1 MSFITSLATFV
12 GIVYGAYLI
21 ICWQV
26 ENDIVS
32 DEVQAIDASLGHEDE
47 DKDAMIPE
55 TIAKMTRLREE
66 EEKARKAAE
75 EAARAEEEKNKK
87 VAQAAPV
94 RPSLYWQ
101 YIGTDIDTVN
111 FASLRATNPQT
122 KAWII
127 VRGTNINYP
136 VVQASDNS
144 FYLTH
149 SYTGALNSSGWVFM
163 DYEDDPNFQ
172 SKNTV
177 IYAHGRNEGTM
188 FGTLKNAL
196 NASWQNNS
204 NNHIVVTTTEHQMQ
218 FWKVFSVYRTPN
230 TNDYIT
236 VNYKSNANFMKFVE
250 RVKGRSAYNFG
261 VNVAEDDRTLTLSTC
276 IGSGD
281 RMVLHAVLTET
292 VDK

>member
-1 MSFITSLATFV
+1 M
-12 GIVYGAYLI
+12 VYGSYLI

-32 DEVQAIDASLGHEDE
+32 DEVQAIDASLGHENE
-47 DKDAMIPE
+47 DKDALVGE
-55 TIAKMTRLREE
+55 TIMKMTRLREE

-75 EAARAEEEKNKK
+75 EEAKK
-87 VAQAAPV
+87 QAAGKKKADATPV

-111 FASLRATNPQT
+111 FANLRATNPQT
-122 KAWII
+122 KAWLI

-144 FYLTH
+144 FYLKH

-163 DYEDDPNFQ
+163 DYEDDPKFK
-172 SKNTV
+172 SRNTV

-196 NASWQNNS
+196 NADWQKNTD
-204 NNHIVVTTTEHQMQ
+204 NHIVVTATEHQML
-218 FWKVFSVYRTPN
+218 FWKTFSVYRIAN

-236 VNYKSNANFMKFVE
+236 VNFKSDNTFMAFVNLVKNRSTHNFNTNVTASD
-250 RVKGRSAYNFG
+250 RV
-261 VNVAEDDRTLTLSTC
+261 LTLSTC
-276 IGSGD
+276 IGTGD
-281 RMVLHAVLTET
+281 RMVLQAVLTEI
-292 VDK
+292 VNK

>member
-1 MSFITSLATFV
+1 MSFVTSLLTLA
-12 GIVYGAYLI
+12 GIVYGTYLI

-26 ENDIVS
+26 ENDIIS
-32 DEVQAIDASLGHEDE
+32 DEVQAIDASLGHENE
-47 DKDAMIPE
+47 DKDLLVVE
-55 TIAKMTRLREE
+55 TITKMTRLKEE
-66 EEKARKAAE
+66 EAARKAAE
-75 EAARAEEEKNKK
+75 EEAAKNQEKATTA
-87 VAQAAPV
+87 VPA

-111 FASLRATNPQT
+111 FASLRKTNPQT

-149 SYTGALNSSGWVFM
+149 SYTGTLNSSGWVFM
-163 DYEDDPNFQ
+163 DYEDDPNFG
-172 SKNTV
+172 SRNTV

-196 NASWQNNS
+196 TAKWQNDT
-204 NNHIVVTTTEHQMQ
+204 NNHIIVTSTEKQLM
-218 FWKVFSVYRTPN
+218 FWKVFSVYRIPN
-230 TNDYIT
+230 TSDYIT
-236 VNYKSNANFMKFVE
+236 VNFGSDGAFKSFIDM
-250 RVKGRSAYNFG
+250 VKDRSAYNFNT
-261 VNVAEDDRTLTLSTC
+261 NVSASDRVLTLSTC
-276 IGSGD
+276 IGTGD

-292 VDK
+292 VNK